1 MDFGGAALIAA
12 AREVASGC
20 RAAPILVQLDHAMD
34 GGAIG
39 QALEAG
45 VHGIM
50 ADGSHLSLEENAEWT
65 RQMTALAH
73 SYGASAEAELGKLAG
88 EEDGLS
94 VDLRDAK
101 MTDPAVVAP
110 FLAATSVDA
119 LAVTI
124 GNVHGKYAV
133 DPPVLDW
140 ARLDA
145 VRLAAADTPLVLHG
159 ASGLP
164 DETLTRAVK
173 AGICKF
179 NVNTEVRAA
188 AVQARA
194 AATAEKHDLL
204 QGMSMSVDAMAVV
217 VEAKLRAFAP

>member
-1 MDFGGAALIAA
+1 
-12 AREVASGC
+12 
-20 RAAPILVQLDHAMD
+20 
-34 GGAIG
+34 
-39 QALEAG
+39 
-45 VHGIM
+45 
-50 ADGSHLSLEENAEWT
+50 
-65 RQMTALAH
+65 
-73 SYGASAEAELGKLAG
+73 
-88 EEDGLS
+88 
-94 VDLRDAK
+94 

-164 DETLTRAVK
+164 DEMLTRAVK